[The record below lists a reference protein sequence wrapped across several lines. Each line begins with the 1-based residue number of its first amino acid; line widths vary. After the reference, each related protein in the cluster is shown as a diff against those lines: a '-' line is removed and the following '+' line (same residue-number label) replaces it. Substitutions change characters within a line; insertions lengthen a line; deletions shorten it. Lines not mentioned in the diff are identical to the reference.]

1 MLEKLLVFDLLL
13 IPRVSM
19 WAMGLLKLMN
29 GEYLLDHKN
38 FLDVSKLPP
47 YHLQPKYNLAEKLC
61 YEDYLRREILYEDE
75 DEDETEER
83 LYETSYEEDDP
94 EGLDETPSF
103 VEAVAVR
110 NKTLCHQSI
119 LPNYW
124 GIYRIYVID
133 LFKDVGQV
141 VHVRLLVDCEGN
153 QIGDGYVEFASSKE
167 AEQAL
172 QKKYLHDR
180 RIFPFLAERFPY
192 LRLPMYEDYLARENR
207 LIQEDEA
214 VEEGFDETCDFAEE
228 VALRKNRIFV
238 YNLPPRIRKNN
249 RILYYKNVGE
259 VRRVRLVV
267 NREGEHVGC
276 AFVEFASAEEAK
288 KALVHESKTL
298 IILSDVVEMAPYG
311 HTLSDP
317 KYLEPLSLPIEEDYL
332 GKQEVTKLFCGKKK
346 TFSEDD

>member
-1 MLEKLLVFDLLL
+1 MERDHFGFHKISVTKTIFDE
-13 IPRVSM
+13 RSFM
-19 WAMGLLKLMN
+19 KMKMKMRQKK
-29 GEYLLDHKN
+29 D
-38 FLDVSKLPP
+38 FMKLPMKKMIQKDLMK
-47 YHLQPKYNLAEKLC
+47 LQVLL
-61 YEDYLRREILYEDE
+61 
-75 DEDETEER
+75 
-83 LYETSYEEDDP
+83 S
-94 EGLDETPSF
+94 
-103 VEAVAVR
+103 
-110 NKTLCHQSI
+110 
-119 LPNYW
+119 
-124 GIYRIYVID
+124 ID

-192 LRLPMYEDYLARENR
+192 LRLPMYCIDHQVWYEDYLARENR

>member
-1 MLEKLLVFDLLL
+1 
-13 IPRVSM
+13 
-19 WAMGLLKLMN
+19 MN
-29 GEYLLDHKN
+29 
-38 FLDVSKLPP
+38 
-47 YHLQPKYNLAEKLC
+47 
-61 YEDYLRREILYEDE
+61 
-75 DEDETEER
+75 
-83 LYETSYEEDDP
+83 
-94 EGLDETPSF
+94 
-103 VEAVAVR
+103 
-110 NKTLCHQSI
+110 
-119 LPNYW
+119 
-124 GIYRIYVID
+124 
-133 LFKDVGQV
+133 
-141 VHVRLLVDCEGN
+141 DCEGN

-192 LRLPMYEDYLARENR
+192 LRFPMYEDYLARENR

-249 RILYYKNVGE
+249 LIFYYKDVGE

-276 AFVEFASAEEAK
+276 AFVEFSSAEEAK

-298 IILSDVVEMAPYG
+298 IILSDVVEMAPYPIR
-311 HTLSDP
+311 P
-317 KYLEPLSLPIEEDYL
+317 KNEEYLEPLSLPIKEDYL

>member
-1 MLEKLLVFDLLL
+1 
-13 IPRVSM
+13 
-19 WAMGLLKLMN
+19 
-29 GEYLLDHKN
+29 
-38 FLDVSKLPP
+38 
-47 YHLQPKYNLAEKLC
+47 
-61 YEDYLRREILYEDE
+61 
-75 DEDETEER
+75 
-83 LYETSYEEDDP
+83 
-94 EGLDETPSF
+94 
-103 VEAVAVR
+103 
-110 NKTLCHQSI
+110 
-119 LPNYW
+119 
-124 GIYRIYVID
+124 
-133 LFKDVGQV
+133 
-141 VHVRLLVDCEGN
+141 
-153 QIGDGYVEFASSKE
+153 GDGYVEFASSKE

-192 LRLPMYEDYLARENR
+192 LRFPMYCIDHQVWYEDYLARENR

-249 RILYYKNVGE
+249 LIFYYKDVGE

-298 IILSDVVEMAPYG
+298 IIL
-311 HTLSDP
+311 
-317 KYLEPLSLPIEEDYL
+317 
-332 GKQEVTKLFCGKKK
+332 
-346 TFSEDD
+346 

>member
-1 MLEKLLVFDLLL
+1 ME
-13 IPRVSM
+13 R
-19 WAMGLLKLMN
+19 
-29 GEYLLDHKN
+29 DHFGFHKISVTKTKMKMKMKMRQKKD
-38 FLDVSKLPP
+38 FMKLPMKKMIQKDLMK
-47 YHLQPKYNLAEKLC
+47 LQVLL
-61 YEDYLRREILYEDE
+61 
-75 DEDETEER
+75 
-83 LYETSYEEDDP
+83 S
-94 EGLDETPSF
+94 
-103 VEAVAVR
+103 
-110 NKTLCHQSI
+110 
-119 LPNYW
+119 
-124 GIYRIYVID
+124 ID

-192 LRLPMYEDYLARENR
+192 LRFPMYCIDHQVWYEDYLARENR

-249 RILYYKNVGE
+249 LIFYYKDVGE

-276 AFVEFASAEEAK
+276 AFVEFSSAEEAK

-298 IILSDVVEMAPYG
+298 IILSDVVEMAPYPIR
-311 HTLSDP
+311 P
-317 KYLEPLSLPIEEDYL
+317 KNEEYLEPLSLPIKEDYL

>member
-1 MLEKLLVFDLLL
+1 
-13 IPRVSM
+13 M

-29 GEYLLDHKN
+29 GEYLMEHQN

-61 YEDYLRREILYEDE
+61 
-75 DEDETEER
+75 
-83 LYETSYEEDDP
+83 
-94 EGLDETPSF
+94 
-103 VEAVAVR
+103 
-110 NKTLCHQSI
+110 
-119 LPNYW
+119 
-124 GIYRIYVID
+124 ID

-172 QKKYLHDR
+172 QKKYCIDHQVW
-180 RIFPFLAERFPY
+180 
-192 LRLPMYEDYLARENR
+192 YEDYLARENR

-249 RILYYKNVGE
+249 LIFYYKDVGE

-276 AFVEFASAEEAK
+276 AFVEFSSAEEAK

-298 IILSDVVEMAPYG
+298 IILSDVVEMAPYPIRPKYILAE
-311 HTLSDP
+311 TLWNEE
-317 KYLEPLSLPIEEDYL
+317 YLEPLSLPIKEDYL